1 MTGKVP
7 ENARLE
13 IKFVANFMELSRIK
27 SWVRLH
33 VSDFYC
39 PFPDRWVNNVY
50 FDSHDYFSFAEN
62 LTGISKRSKLR
73 YRWYGGQRYPDIGI
87 LEVKCKR
94 NLFGWKQ
101 YFRDDTVPFSDGDS
115 WRDFR
120 DGLAARLGP
129 EAKLWLDMR
138 PVPTIL
144 NRYYRRYF
152 VTRDNA
158 VRLTIDS
165 HQYVYDQ
172 RYSSYPNIS
181 RKTNIP
187 DTLVVE
193 IKFDRHHRDLASQV
207 IQGLPIRAGRNSKYV
222 IGLRSAHQY

>member
-1 MTGKVP
+1 MAEIP

-13 IKFVANFMELSRIK
+13 IKFVANTTELPQLKHWIRHHK
-27 SWVRLH
+27 H
-33 VSDFYC
+33 DFYT
-39 PFPDRWVNNVY
+39 PYPDRWVNNVY

-62 LTGISKRSKLR
+62 LSGISERRKIR
-73 YRWYGGQRYPDIGI
+73 YRWYGDQQYPDVGK

-94 NLFGWKQ
+94 NMFGWKRH
-101 YFRDDTVPFSDGDS
+101 FRADTAPFSVGDN

-120 DGLAARLGP
+120 RGLTARLGP

-138 PVPTIL
+138 PLPTIL
-144 NRYYRRYF
+144 NRYYRQYF

-165 HQYVYDQ
+165 LQCVYDQ
-172 RYSSYPNIS
+172 RYRSKPNLT

-193 IKFDRHHRDLASQV
+193 IKFDRVHRGLASRV
-207 IQGLPIRAGRNSKYV
+207 IQGLPIRASRNSKYV
-222 IGLRSAHQY
+222 IGLKSAHEY